1 VIASLGSLL
10 CSAFLRKRKS
20 LYRKQPTQHPKKTI
34 SMEATAMT
42 VVRHLIVEGS
52 SSSVDSGGARTTSY
66 HTLYLPHAI
75 QETDQ
80 QCFATDGA
88 LLSDMLGRQ
97 SSVIAAFKDGLNILF
112 IQAGQNDLRST
123 DASVWLTA
131 FSEYL
136 AKFQDAIRS
145 PGKLVRLGIS
155 THNPRNEIPF
165 NANRAIADPA
175 LRLFPSE
182 GKCDFVVDWAAD
194 PTWGPDVAAAN
205 QALYP
210 DGTHPSQAGQS
221 NMETNYFRPALNF
234 LFPPLT

>member
-1 VIASLGSLL
+1 
-10 CSAFLRKRKS
+10 
-20 LYRKQPTQHPKKTI
+20 
-34 SMEATAMT
+34 MT

-52 SSSVDSGGARTTSY
+52 SSSVDNGGAGTTSY
-66 HTLYLPHAI
+66 HSLYLPNAI
-75 QETDQ
+75 QQTEP

-88 LLSDMLGRQ
+88 LLSDMVGRQ

-123 DASVWLTA
+123 SASMWLAA
-131 FSEYL
+131 FSDYL
-136 AKFQDAIRS
+136 ARFQLAIKS
-145 PGKLVRLGIS
+145 SGKLVRLGIS

-175 LRLFPSE
+175 LRRFPSE

-194 PTWGPDVAAAN
+194 PTWGPDAAAAN

-221 NMETNYFRPALNF
+221 NMEANHFRPVLNSLPF
-234 LFPPLT
+234 PLT